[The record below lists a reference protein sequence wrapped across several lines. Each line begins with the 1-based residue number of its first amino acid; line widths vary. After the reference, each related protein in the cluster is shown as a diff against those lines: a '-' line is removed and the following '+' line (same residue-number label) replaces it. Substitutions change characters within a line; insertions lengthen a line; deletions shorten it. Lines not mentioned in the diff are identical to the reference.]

1 MIKMSL
7 NKINLRTFVLILMIV
22 ITALLRVAFTGKTL
36 SPLANFTPIGAM
48 ALFGG
53 CYFTDKWK
61 AYLVPLGILLLSD
74 VLLMQTVYKDF
85 SHGFL
90 YEGWGWIY
98 ASFALMVLIGNYIKR
113 VNAKSVLLAAVA
125 AALTHWIVSD
135 FGVWLGGGTD
145 ITTGLPFTRDAHGLM
160 MCYYLAIPFMK
171 NMLIG
176 NLLYGALLFGG
187 FELLQRR
194 YPRLQSTIHPI

>member
-1 MIKMSL
+1 MSL
-7 NKINLRTFVLILMIV
+7 NKINFRTVVLVLMIV
-22 ITALLRVAFTGKTL
+22 IAAVLRVLSAGKVI

-53 CYFTDKWK
+53 CYFKDKLK
-61 AYLVPLGILLLSD
+61 ACLVPLTTLLLSD
-74 VLLMQTVYKDF
+74 VVMMQTIYRE
-85 SHGFL
+85 HANGFL
-90 YEGWGWIY
+90 YSGWGWIY
-98 ASFALMVLIGNYIKR
+98 ASFALMVVMGHFIKK
-113 VNAKSVLLAAVA
+113 VNVTNVVLAAIG
-125 AALTHWIVSD
+125 AALLHWLVSD

-145 ITTGLPFTRDAHGLM
+145 ITTGQPYTRDAHGLM
-160 MCYYLAIPFMK
+160 MCYWLAIPYMK

>member
-1 MIKMSL
+1 MSL
-7 NKINLRTFVLILMIV
+7 NKINLRTVVLIGMIV
-22 ITALLRVAFTGKTL
+22 FVAVLRILSAGKVL
-36 SPLANFTPIGAM
+36 SPLSNFTPVGAM

-53 CYFTDKWK
+53 CYFKDKWK

-74 VLLMQTVYKDF
+74 IVTMQTIYKEH
-85 SHGFL
+85 STGLL

-98 ASFALMVLIGNYIKR
+98 ASFVLMVVMGHFIKK
-113 VNAKSVLLAAVA
+113 VSVGSVLLAAIG
-125 AALTHWIVSD
+125 AALVHWLVSD
-135 FGVWLGGGTD
+135 YGVWLGGGTD
-145 ITTGLPFTRDAHGLM
+145 ITTGQPYTHDAHGLM
-160 MCYYLAIPFMK
+160 MCYWLAIPYLK

-176 NLLYGALLFGG
+176 NVLYGALLFGG

>member
-1 MIKMSL
+1 MSL
-7 NKINLRTFVLILMIV
+7 NKINFRTVVLILMIV
-22 ITALLRVAFTGKTL
+22 IAAVLRVLGAGKVI

-53 CYFTDKWK
+53 CYFKDRIK
-61 AYLVPLGILLLSD
+61 AYLVPLTTLLLSD
-74 VLLMQTVYKDF
+74 VVMMQTIYREHA
-85 SHGFL
+85 HGFL
-90 YEGWGWIY
+90 YSGWGWIY
-98 ASFALMVLIGNYIKR
+98 ASFALMVMIGHFIKK
-113 VNAKSVLLAAVA
+113 VNVTSVVLAAIG
-125 AALTHWIVSD
+125 AALVHWLLSD

-145 ITTGLPFTRDAHGLM
+145 ITTGQPYTRAAHGLM
-160 MCYYLAIPFMK
+160 MCYWLAIPYMK

-176 NLLYGALLFGG
+176 NLLYGSLLFGG

>member
-1 MIKMSL
+1 MINMSL
-7 NKINLRTFVLILMIV
+7 NKINLRTAVLILMMVIV
-22 ITALLRVAFTGKTL
+22 AALRILGAGKVI

-53 CYFTDKWK
+53 SYFNQKWK
-61 AYLVPLGILLLSD
+61 AYLVALGTLLLSD
-74 VLLMQTVYKDF
+74 IIMMQTIYTEH
-85 SHGFL
+85 SNGFL
-90 YEGWGWIY
+90 YSGWGWIY
-98 ASFALMVLIGNYIKR
+98 ASFALMVMMGHFIKK
-113 VNAKSVLLAAVA
+113 VSVDSVLLSAIG
-125 AALTHWIVSD
+125 AALVHWLVSD

-145 ITTGLPFTRDAHGLM
+145 ITTGLPYTRDAHGLA
-160 MCYYLAIPFMK
+160 MCYWLAIPYMK

-176 NLLYGALLFGG
+176 NILYGALLFGG

>member
-1 MIKMSL
+1 MSL
-7 NKINLRTFVLILMIV
+7 NKINFRTVVLILMIV
-22 ITALLRVAFTGKTL
+22 IVALGRILTAGRAL

-53 CYFTDKWK
+53 CYFNTKWK

-74 VLLMQTVYKDF
+74 VILMQTVYKEH
-85 SHGFL
+85 SNGFL
-90 YEGWGWIY
+90 YQGWSWIY
-98 ASFALMVLIGNYIKR
+98 ASFALMVTIGNFIKK
-113 VNAKSVLLAAVA
+113 VTIKSVLLAAVA

-145 ITTGLPFTRDAHGLM
+145 ITTGQPYTRDAHGLM
-160 MCYYLAIPFMK
+160 MCYYLAIPYMK

-176 NLLYGALLFGG
+176 NVLYGALLFGG
-187 FELLQRR
+187 FELLQNR
-194 YPRLQSTIHPI
+194 YPRLQSTIQPI